1 MSSAGQIR
9 VLLGPQSPQQNI
21 AEAIAKAELPAG
33 PLAVISAAWQEA
45 EGDIDVISQ
54 LLGRQLED
62 LYLYRRG
69 EELMAQHPE
78 LEAAAR
84 LRQHKLIDQQRMY
97 RIRLKQLSI
106 AARRMLREAGDS
118 ELVASEQRHAIAQL
132 RALDRHHLHRSESIW
147 RDFVDAYN
155 PDSHRELARQ
165 ARELGE
171 IFDRCAGVVITGGNV
186 AILINR
192 MRLFGI
198 DKLLDKRHV
207 IAWSAGAMALAERVV
222 LFHDLSPEGRR
233 DAEVLGAGCGV
244 IPGYVFLP
252 NTNQRLRTGDKL
264 RIELLSRRFSP
275 DTCVAL
281 DNGAELRID
290 DSGVQQASVVRRLNH
305 DGRFVKLRAA

>member
-21 AEAIAKAELPAG
+21 AEAVAKAELPAG

-45 EGDIDVISQ
+45 EGDIDVISK

-69 EELMAQHPE
+69 EELMANHPE

-84 LRQHKLIDQQRMY
+84 LRQHKLMDQQRMY

-106 AARRMLREAGDS
+106 AARHMLKEDGDS

-147 RDFVDAYN
+147 RDFNDAYN
-155 PDSHRELARQ
+155 PDSYPELARQ
-165 ARELGE
+165 AQELGE
-171 IFDRCAGVVITGGNV
+171 IFDRCAGIVITGGNV

-198 DKLLDKRHV
+198 EKLLDKCNIV
-207 IAWSAGAMALAERVV
+207 AWSAGAMALAERVV
-222 LFHDLSPEGRR
+222 LFHDRSPEGRR

-252 NTNQRLRTGDKL
+252 NTKQRLRTGDKL
-264 RIELLSRRFSP
+264 RVELLSRRFSP

-290 DSGVQQASVVRRLNH
+290 DAGVRHTNTVRRLNN